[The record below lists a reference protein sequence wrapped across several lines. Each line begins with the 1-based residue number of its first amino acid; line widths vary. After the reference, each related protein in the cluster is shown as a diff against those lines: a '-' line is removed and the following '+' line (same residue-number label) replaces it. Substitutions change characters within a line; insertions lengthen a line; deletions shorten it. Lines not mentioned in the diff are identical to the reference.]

1 MQINRFLC
9 FRFEK
14 QGYYYFEV
22 FRRKQMKIRVLTVL
36 SLSAFLLLV
45 GCRGAANTNT
55 TNGNM
60 MMNGN
65 SMANSMTA
73 PMTDSATKAT
83 VESALAKAGITG
95 VTVDATTTGVT
106 LRGTVAK
113 DKMGEAVRVAQES
126 GKKAVKN
133 ELTEK

>member
-1 MQINRFLC
+1 
-9 FRFEK
+9 
-14 QGYYYFEV
+14 
-22 FRRKQMKIRVLTVL
+22 MKIRILTII
-36 SLSAFLLLV
+36 SIAAFLFMV
-45 GCRGAANTNT
+45 GCRSTANTNT
-55 TNGNM
+55 VNGNM

-65 SMANSMTA
+65 SMTA
-73 PMTDSATKAT
+73 PMADSATKAT

-113 DKMGEAVRVAQES
+113 GKMAEAVRVAQES
-126 GKKAVKN
+126 GNKAVKN

>member
-1 MQINRFLC
+1 
-9 FRFEK
+9 
-14 QGYYYFEV
+14 
-22 FRRKQMKIRVLTVL
+22 MKIRVLTVL
-36 SLSAFLLLV
+36 SLAAFLLMV

-55 TNGNM
+55 ANGNM
-60 MMNGN
+60 MN
-65 SMANSMTA
+65 SNSTANSMMNTTSA
-73 PMTDSATKAT
+73 PMADSATKAT

-95 VTVDATTTGVT
+95 VMVDATTAGIT

-113 DKMGEAVRVAQES
+113 GKMAEAVRVAQES

>member
-1 MQINRFLC
+1 
-9 FRFEK
+9 
-14 QGYYYFEV
+14 
-22 FRRKQMKIRVLTVL
+22 MKIRILTIL
-36 SLSAFLLLV
+36 SLAAFLFLV

-55 TNGNM
+55 ANGNM

-65 SMANSMTA
+65 LMANSMTA
-73 PMTDSATKAT
+73 PMADSATKAT

-95 VTVDATTTGVT
+95 VMVDATTAGVT

-113 DKMGEAVRVAQES
+113 GKMAEAVRVAQES

-133 ELTEK
+133 DLTEK

>member
-1 MQINRFLC
+1 
-9 FRFEK
+9 
-14 QGYYYFEV
+14 
-22 FRRKQMKIRVLTVL
+22 MKIRVLTVL
-36 SLSAFLLLV
+36 SLAAFLLMV

-55 TNGNM
+55 ANGNM
-60 MMNGN
+60 MMNSN
-65 SMANSMTA
+65 SMANSMTNTMTA
-73 PMTDSATKAT
+73 PMADSATKST

-95 VTVDATTTGVT
+95 VMVDATTAGIT

-113 DKMGEAVRVAQES
+113 GKMAEAVRVAQES

>member
-1 MQINRFLC
+1 
-9 FRFEK
+9 
-14 QGYYYFEV
+14 
-22 FRRKQMKIRVLTVL
+22 MKIRILTIL
-36 SLSAFLLLV
+36 SIAAFMFLV
-45 GCRGAANTNT
+45 GCRGTANTNVA
-55 TNGNM
+55 NGNM
-60 MMNGN
+60 MVNGN
-65 SMANSMTA
+65 MMANSTTNT
-73 PMTDSATKAT
+73 MTDSATKAA

-126 GKKAVKN
+126 GRKAVKN

>member
-1 MQINRFLC
+1 
-9 FRFEK
+9 
-14 QGYYYFEV
+14 
-22 FRRKQMKIRVLTVL
+22 MKIRVLTIL
-36 SLSAFLLLV
+36 SLAAFLFLV
-45 GCRGAANTNT
+45 GCRGTANTNVA
-55 TNGNM
+55 NGNM
-60 MMNGN
+60 MNGN
-65 SMANSMTA
+65 MMANSMSTS
-73 PMTDSATKAT
+73 TSDSATKAT

-95 VTVDATTTGVT
+95 VMVDATTTGVT